1 MEDSKGK
8 YLNPKADLTFKKI
21 FGEHEDLVMSLLNAL
36 LPLDEGKQIE
46 HVEYLTSEMVPEN
59 PGKKNSIVDVRCKET
74 GGRHFIVEMQM
85 NWNNEFQQRVILNA
99 SKAVIKQLKGSE
111 DYSLLQPVY
120 ALNLINDVGFDAGPD
135 EFYHDYAIVNVE
147 HTDRIIDGLRLV
159 FVELPK
165 FKPQNIAERK
175 MMVLWLRFLTEID
188 RDTEIVP
195 KELLENPETNKALK
209 ILEKSAYNEKDL
221 RVYENYWDAVY
232 NERGAIRHGYKQGME
247 RGMAQGME
255 RGMAQGMAQGIAQ
268 GIEDTRRDNARRMKA
283 DNMPV
288 ELIAKYTGLTVEV
301 INSL

>member
-1 MEDSKGK
+1 MGK
-8 YLNPKADLTFKKI
+8 YLDPRADLTFKKV

-46 HVEYLTSEMVPEN
+46 HVEYLTPEMVPEN
-59 PGKKNSIVDVRCKET
+59 PGKKNSVVDVRCKET

-99 SKAVIKQLKGSE
+99 SKAVVKQLGKSE

-147 HTDRIIDGLRLV
+147 HSDRIIEGLRFV

-165 FKPQNIAERK
+165 FKPQTIRERK
-175 MMVLWLRFLTEID
+175 MAVLWLRFLTEINNG
-188 RDTEIVP
+188 TSEVP
-195 KELLENPETNKALK
+195 AELLENPETSKALR
-209 ILEKSAYNEKDL
+209 ILEKSAYNEAEL
-221 RVYENYWDAVY
+221 YAYEYYWDAVY

-247 RGMAQGME
+247 QGRAEGMAQGRAE
-255 RGMAQGMAQGIAQ
+255 GMAQTNRENAAKLKAKGI
-268 GIEDTRRDNARRMKA
+268 GFE
-283 DNMPV
+283 V
-288 ELIAKYTGLTVEV
+288 IAEVTGLSMSEIET
-301 INSL
+301 L